1 MRSPTRQRK
10 LLAQL
15 GVILGA
21 WTVLAVL
28 FTGQAYLL
36 VYSAALAHDDL
47 PRERPALALGELFWS
62 SLGECLIWALLT
74 LGIQWLARRFPFGQ
88 GRWLRSAVVHL
99 AASVGCAF
107 VAAVLSALVAQLVRK
122 DLPKPTLSPNVLLLF
137 FVAKLNSNIFFYWA
151 ILTVVLVV
159 NYYRRWRD
167 RELASSQLEAKLAQT
182 QLQVLKMQ
190 LHPHFLF
197 NTLNA
202 ISALIHQDVELADR
216 MIARLGDLLRTTLDN
231 ANQQEVPFKQ
241 ELGFIQPYLEI
252 EKARL
257 GPRLTVD
264 LEIDPAVLDALV
276 PNLILQPLVENAIRH
291 GIAARPGP
299 GRIQIRAARENGS
312 LRLVVNDTG
321 PGLRSP
327 PLTPTPLPA
336 TGERGDNETPLPATG
351 ERGRGEGAV
360 KGIGLANTRARLE
373 KLYGVNQRLDLS
385 NGPDGGLRVDITIP
399 FQELPH
405 GPAAEVA

>member
-1 MRSPTRQRK
+1 MWPPTRENK
-10 LLAQL
+10 FLARL
-15 GVILGA
+15 GIVLAI
-21 WTVLAVL
+21 WTGLAVL
-28 FTGQAYLL
+28 LTGQAYLV
-36 VYSAALAHDDL
+36 VYSAAQAHEDL
-47 PRERPALALGELFWS
+47 PREKPALALGELFWTC
-62 SLGECLIWALLT
+62 LGECLIWAILT

-88 GRWLRSAVVHL
+88 GKWLRSLAVHL
-99 AASVGCAF
+99 AASVAFAF
-107 VAAVLSALVAQLVRK
+107 VAAVLAALVAQLVRK
-122 DLPKPTLSPNVLLLF
+122 DLPKPTLSPSVLLLF
-137 FVAKLNSNIFFYWA
+137 FVAKLNNNIFFYWA

-182 QLQVLKMQ
+182 QLQILKMQ

-202 ISALIHQDVELADR
+202 ISALIHQDVELADQ

-241 ELGFIQPYLEI
+241 ELGFIQPYLDI

-291 GIAARPGP
+291 GIAPRPGP
-299 GRIQIRAARENGS
+299 GRIHIMAGRENGS
-312 LRLVVNDTG
+312 LRLVVKDTG
-321 PGLRSP
+321 PGLRA
-327 PLTPTPLPA
+327 PA
-336 TGERGDNETPLPATG
+336 E
-351 ERGRGEGAV
+351 AV

>member
-1 MRSPTRQRK
+1 MWSPTRQRA
-10 LLAQL
+10 LLARLAVVL
-15 GVILGA
+15 GV
-21 WTVLAVL
+21 WSVLAVL
-28 FTGQAYLL
+28 FTGQAALL
-36 VYSAALAHDDL
+36 VYSAALAHEDL

-88 GRWLRSAVVHL
+88 GRWLRSAAAHL
-99 AASVGCAF
+99 AASLVCAF
-107 VAAVLSALVAQLVRK
+107 VAAVLSGLVAQLVRK

-137 FVAKLNSNIFFYWA
+137 FVAKFNSNIFFYWA

-167 RELASSQLEAKLAQT
+167 RELASSQLEAQLAKT

-312 LRLVVNDTG
+312 LRLVVNDSG

-327 PLTPTPLPA
+327 PEA
-336 TGERGDNETPLPATG
+336 I
-351 ERGRGEGAV
+351 

-373 KLYGVNQRLDLS
+373 KLYGPHQRLDLS
-385 NGPDGGLRVDITIP
+385 SGPDGGLRVDITIP
-399 FQELPH
+399 YQELAP
-405 GPAAEVA
+405 GRATEVA